1 MAVMTT
7 ARTASKRELT
17 RAQILDATVAAIAR
31 EGAAGVRIDAVAQA
45 AGVSTGLIYYHFSNR
60 QVLVRAGLAE
70 ALERYPSQPRSP
82 GERDPL
88 AHLVEELQRH
98 IGLPADGGDERGR
111 VRTAGLQ
118 AAVFDPEL
126 RASLGHSTEL
136 WEAVVA
142 RLVARVR
149 GSETAAE
156 ADLATAET
164 LTALADG
171 VRQRVL
177 SGTLAPA
184 DAVRLVSTMVPALVA
199 GGAA

>member
-1 MAVMTT
+1 MTT
-7 ARTASKRELT
+7 ARAASKRELT
-17 RAQILDATVAAIAR
+17 RAQILDATVAVIAR
-31 EGAAGVRIDAVAQA
+31 EGTAGVRIDAVAAA
-45 AGVSTGLIYYHFSNR
+45 AGVSTGLIYYHFSSR

-82 GERDPL
+82 GGREPL
-88 AHLVEELQRH
+88 THLVEELQRH
-98 IGLPADGGDERGR
+98 IGLPEDDGESRGR

-126 RASLGHSTEL
+126 RPALTHSTEL

-142 RLVARVR
+142 RLVGRVR
-149 GSETAAE
+149 GAKANPV
-156 ADLATAET
+156 ADASTAEM
-164 LTALADG
+164 LTAIGDG

-177 SGTLAPA
+177 SGTLPRA
-184 DAVRLVSTMVPALVA
+184 DAARLIASIVPVLVA